1 MLPRINRAKADAL
14 LKGAIDRAGIINSQ
28 PENLYWVTEV

>member
-14 LKGAIDRAGIINSQ
+14 LKDAIDRAAIINSHQ
-28 PENLYWVTEV
+28 RTSTG